1 MEEFF
6 RPAWEVFAKEPTV
19 SDTSWQPTLGFP
31 FLHATFSHFELREFP
46 SLYAWCVFSQGIHG
60 DFVFLVILQYIFCQF
75 LLLIVAAFFLYC
87 RDTFCHTP
95 LLYFIFYIFFI
106 ITMLWH
112 PKRSETDTMFL
123 GAWCMTSYQYIVCR
137 NCPNN
142 VIMVEK
148 KKTLHV
154 IITGFLLFSY
164 PTNLHQLNQVS
175 RLLEI
180 KYDTDSWF
188 WEKYHW

>member
-1 MEEFF
+1 MDGRSRVDVADLSVIELHSAMEEFF

-106 ITMLWH
+106 ITTPYMYIHTYIQVGIWEV
-112 PKRSETDTMFL
+112 P
-123 GAWCMTSYQYIVCR
+123 AW
-137 NCPNN
+137 
-142 VIMVEK
+142 
-148 KKTLHV
+148 
-154 IITGFLLFSY
+154 
-164 PTNLHQLNQVS
+164 
-175 RLLEI
+175 
-180 KYDTDSWF
+180 
-188 WEKYHW
+188 